1 MGYQW
6 DIIGEAGLQFFG
18 KMSASLSHEMK
29 NVLATMN
36 ENAGLIQDYTSM
48 VQNGKPLDAER
59 VKTLAGKIRGQVQR
73 ADNIVKNLNRLAH
86 SVDEYSTH
94 TDIGELMTFLVSL
107 CGRIASARGISIELQ
122 PAPVPVTISTNPFF
136 LKNLVW
142 LCLDFAMTMAGE
154 NKSIGIFVE
163 NKEKGALIRLAGL
176 EGLAQASESPFPGK
190 KEQALLDAL
199 EADSETDPEYGELM
213 ISLLEG

>member
-59 VKTLAGKIRGQVQR
+59 IKTLAGKIRGQVQR
-73 ADNIVKNLNRLAH
+73 ADTIVKNLNRLAH
-86 SVDEYSTH
+86 SVDEYDTPI
-94 TDIGELMTFLVSL
+94 DVGELMTFLVTL
-107 CGRIASARGISIELQ
+107 CGRISSVRGVSIELQ
-122 PAPVPVTISTNPFF
+122 PSQVPVTISTHPFF

-142 LCLDFAMTMAGE
+142 LCLDFAMNMAGE
-154 NKSIGIFVE
+154 NRSIGVFIE
-163 NKEKGALIRLAGL
+163 NREKGVLIRVAGL
-176 EGLAQASESPFPGK
+176 ENLAQAPESPFPGK
-190 KEQALLDAL
+190 KELALLDSL
-199 EADSETDPEYGELM
+199 GADSAVDSESGELM
-213 ISLLEG
+213 ITLFGG

>member
-1 MGYQW
+1 MGYQC

-18 KMSASLSHEMK
+18 KMSASLSHEIK
-29 NVLATMN
+29 NVLAVMN

-59 VKTLAGKIRGQVQR
+59 IKTLAGKIRGQVQR

-94 TDIGELMTFLVSL
+94 IDVGELMTFLVTL
-107 CGRIASARGISIELQ
+107 CGRISSVRGVSIELE
-122 PAPVPVTISTNPFF
+122 PSRVPVTISTHPFF

-142 LCLDFAMTMAGE
+142 LCLDFAMNMADE
-154 NKSIGIFVE
+154 NKSIGVFIE
-163 NKEKGALIRLAGL
+163 NKEKGVQIRLTGL
-176 EGLAQASESPFPGK
+176 ENLAQASKGAFPGK
-190 KEQALLDAL
+190 NEKALFDAL
-199 EADSETDPEYGELM
+199 GADSEADAESGEL
-213 ISLLEG
+213 IITLFDG